1 MRPDGYDGG
10 AGVLNPP
17 AGGKARSAMDQK
29 ASPAALR
36 DAVIDRIVDTVLA
49 SGSVGE
55 LTDKYFTNTRLVVEA
70 NGDTE
75 VTYAI
80 FLRRRSISA
89 LEPVVR
95 LISRLVPEATVTRHF
110 PDGEIVPSE
119 RKMLDVTGPMSKL
132 SEVETLLLQKT
143 GFPCIS
149 ANNAYEMCRAMPNA
163 GFVDMHARHASGAEM
178 NLLVAY
184 GAAVGSEVARAA
196 DPKAKGFIGSS
207 LDLTAPL
214 FGSDAGIGTMPHALV
229 GYTKGDVLE
238 ALKLFEARLPEIKG
252 LVALVDYRGLEIT
265 DALRCAEWFYR
276 EAGLDKAGKTFA
288 VRLDTHG
295 GRFAEGLDYEKSVD
309 IVGHW
314 LGVEGEYNI
323 VERVLGARAFQLDPS
338 NILVDKVRRILFG
351 KGISV
356 ASIIHSRQ
364 VFDEAGFADARIVAS
379 SGFDPQ
385 KCQVMGA
392 AKAPVDIVGTGSFL
406 PATLTETYATADVIS
421 YGGVKRVKVGREF
434 LLD

>member
-1 MRPDGYDGG
+1 
-10 AGVLNPP
+10 
-17 AGGKARSAMDQK
+17 MDQK
-29 ASPAALR
+29 TSVAALR
-36 DAVIDRIVDTVLA
+36 DGVIDRIVDTALS
-49 SGSVGE
+49 SGSISE
-55 LTDKYFTNTRLVVEA
+55 LTDKYFTNSRLVVEA
-70 NGDTE
+70 SGDTE

-80 FLRRRSISA
+80 FLRRRSIAA

-95 LISRLVPEATVTRHF
+95 LIRRLVPEASIVRHF
-110 PDGEIVPSE
+110 ADGEIVPSE

-132 SEVETLLLQKT
+132 CEVETLLLQKT

-149 ANNAYEMCRAMPNA
+149 ANNAYEMCRAMPYA

-184 GAAVGSEVARAA
+184 GAAVGSEAARAA
-196 DPKAKGFIGSS
+196 DPKVKGFIGSS

-214 FGSDAGIGTMPHALV
+214 FGSEIGTGTMPHALV
-229 GYTKGDVLE
+229 GYTQGDVLA
-238 ALKLFEARLPEIKG
+238 ALKLFAARLPEINN

-276 EAGLDKAGKTFA
+276 EAKLDQTAGKSFA
-288 VRLDTHG
+288 IRLDTHG
-295 GRFAEGLDYEKSVD
+295 GRFAEGLDYEKSVGL
-309 IVGHW
+309 VGQW
-314 LGVEGEYNI
+314 LGVDGEYNI

-364 VFDEAGFADARIVAS
+364 AFDQAGFPAARIVAS

-406 PATLTETYATADVIS
+406 PATLTETYATADIIA
-421 YGGVKRVKVGREF
+421 YGGVKRVKVGREL